1 MKGRKRAWTP
11 LWRNLQSSAMRL
23 VVDWEAAFLQRVG
36 ELIRVLREPDFW
48 FSLIW
53 VVLASSMLLGLAWL
67 AVSQYDTFLR
77 LQPRLC
83 TKTLNNTRLLVIVM
97 VAPLSLVFTLV
108 ASSEFLALR
117 KRRAERKRFETRHNE
132 KRPSPS
138 AWAETSYFWLYTS
151 LMLLSWAALFWAM
164 RC

>member
-1 MKGRKRAWTP
+1 MNSRHRATL
-11 LWRNLQSSAMRL
+11 LWRNFQHSAKRRFAF
-23 VVDWEAAFLQRVG
+23 WEAVFLQRAG
-36 ELIRVLREPDFW
+36 ELIRVLRQPDFW

-53 VVLASSMLLGLAWL
+53 VVLATGMLLGLAWL

-83 TKTLNNTRLLVIVM
+83 TKSLNNTRLLVIVM

-117 KRRAERKRFETRHNE
+117 KRRAERRRNPD
-132 KRPSPS
+132 RSSPNTWS
-138 AWAETSYFWLYTS
+138 STGYFWLFTS
-151 LMLLSWAALFWAM
+151 LMLLSWVTLFWAM

>member
-1 MKGRKRAWTP
+1 
-11 LWRNLQSSAMRL
+11 MRR
-23 VVDWEAAFLQRVG
+23 VADWEAAFLNRVG
-36 ELIRVLREPDFW
+36 ELIRVLRQPDFW

-83 TKTLNNTRLLVIVM
+83 TKTLNNARLLVIVM

-117 KRRAERKRFETRHNE
+117 KRRAERKRAQAKNSTSGWSR
-132 KRPSPS
+132 
-138 AWAETSYFWLYTS
+138 ASYFWIYTG
-151 LMLLSWAALFWAM
+151 LMMMSWATLFWAM

>member
-1 MKGRKRAWTP
+1 MI
-11 LWRNLQSSAMRL
+11 WRNFQHSVKRRVA
-23 VVDWEAAFLQRVG
+23 VWEAAFLQRAG
-36 ELIRVLREPDFW
+36 ELMRVLRQPDFW

-53 VVLASSMLLGLAWL
+53 VVLATGMLLGLAWF

-83 TKTLNNTRLLVIVM
+83 TKSLNNTRLLVIVM

-117 KRRAERKRFETRHNE
+117 KRRAERRRNPD
-132 KRPSPS
+132 R
-138 AWAETSYFWLYTS
+138 S
-151 LMLLSWAALFWAM
+151 LPKHLVKYRLFLAFYQLDAVVLGHPVLGNAMLNRVWFPIPV
-164 RC
+164 

>member
-1 MKGRKRAWTP
+1 M
-11 LWRNLQSSAMRL
+11 
-23 VVDWEAAFLQRVG
+23 
-36 ELIRVLREPDFW
+36 RVLRQPDFW
-48 FSLIW
+48 YSLIW
-53 VVLASSMLLGLAWL
+53 VVLASGMLLGLAWF
-67 AVSQYDTFLR
+67 AVSQHDTFLR

-117 KRRAERKRFETRHNE
+117 KRRAARKRIEARHHD
-132 KRPSPS
+132 KKALPIT
-138 AWAETSYFWLYTS
+138 WAEIGYFWLYTS
-151 LMLLSWAALFWAM
+151 LMLLSWGALIWAM

>member
-1 MKGRKRAWTP
+1 MKGHRRAWTL

-83 TKTLNNTRLLVIVM
+83 TKTLNNARLLVIVM